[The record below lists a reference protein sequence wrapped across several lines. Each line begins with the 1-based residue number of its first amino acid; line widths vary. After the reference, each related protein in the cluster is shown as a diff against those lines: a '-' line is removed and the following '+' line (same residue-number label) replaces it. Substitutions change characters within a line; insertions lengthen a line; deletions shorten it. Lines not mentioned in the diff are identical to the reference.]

1 MSSNST
7 NSANTTKWYA
17 SWFNT
22 PYYHLLYKNR
32 DDSEAEKFMDT
43 LTQHLS
49 IQTTETILD
58 LACGKGRHSKH
69 LNDLGYEVTGV
80 DLSKNSIASA
90 KAYENERLRFD
101 VHDMTKPYSQQF
113 DFVFNLFTSFG
124 YFENEEDNLNTI
136 NAVKANLKPN
146 GIGVID
152 FFNTPQVIA
161 NLVKEEVKVVEHV
174 TFHIKRYVENGFVV
188 KQIDFED
195 EGQSFSFKEKVKAL
209 TLADFETYFEQAG
222 LTLLEIFGDYNLSKY
237 HEKNSSRLILIFQ

>member
-7 NSANTTKWYA
+7 NSSNTSKWYA

-49 IQTTETILD
+49 IQPTETILD

-80 DLSKNSIASA
+80 DLSENSIASA
-90 KAYENERLRFD
+90 KAYENERLHFD
-101 VHDMTKPYSQQF
+101 VHDMTKPYSKQF
-113 DFVFNLFTSFG
+113 NFVFNLFTSFG
-124 YFENEEDNLNTI
+124 YFENNQDNLNTI
-136 NAVKANLKPN
+136 NAIKANLQPN

-161 NLVKEEVKVVEHV
+161 NLVIEEVKVVEHI
-174 TFHIKRYVENGFVV
+174 TFHIKRYVENGFVI
-188 KQIDFED
+188 KQINFED
-195 EGQSFSFKEKVKAL
+195 EGQSFSFEEKVKAL
-209 TLADFETYFEQAG
+209 TLEDFEAYFEQAG

-237 HEKNSSRLILIFQ
+237 HKENSSRLILIFQ